1 MKTPIVLSSLMFSF
15 VMAVGNG
22 WAQCHQLTELNAA
35 TPEGQLLQQASQES
49 DGAKKLVLLEQFA
62 GQYPKHEAIGWV
74 YEQMLDGYV
83 KANEAD
89 KALAA
94 GEKLDAMPPEC
105 VETAQQTLKAAEM
118 KKDPDL
124 VLKWSAKTAQLAQKV
139 AASPQPKEE
148 DQVES
153 WKARV
158 DYAKQVNTYT
168 EYALYAMALQTQD
181 PKKQIELL
189 EALQQRNPKSEYLG
203 KATSVMFQAYQKA
216 GVSDKALA
224 LAQQV
229 TSAGQPSEDMLLV
242 LADDSLKKKDSEKVH
257 TYTGK
262 LVEITNAA
270 PKPEGVAD
278 ADWTKRKNTI
288 LGLAYYMSGKDYYN
302 QGKFAPADK
311 DLRQALPLVDANVNL
326 RTEVLYLLAYANYKL
341 EKIQDAVKF
350 YKACAA
356 VKSPYQ
362 ALATKNLTAIRAQ
375 YHGIQ

>member
-1 MKTPIVLSSLMFSF
+1 
-15 VMAVGNG
+15 
-22 WAQCHQLTELNAA
+22 
-35 TPEGQLLQQASQES
+35 
-49 DGAKKLVLLEQFA
+49 
-62 GQYPKHEAIGWV
+62 
-74 YEQMLDGYV
+74 
-83 KANEAD
+83 
-89 KALAA
+89 
-94 GEKLDAMPPEC
+94 
-105 VETAQQTLKAAEM
+105 
-118 KKDPDL
+118 
-124 VLKWSAKTAQLAQKV
+124 
-139 AASPQPKEE
+139 
-148 DQVES
+148 
-153 WKARV
+153 
-158 DYAKQVNTYT
+158 
-168 EYALYAMALQTQD
+168 
-181 PKKQIELL
+181 
-189 EALQQRNPKSEYLG
+189 
-203 KATSVMFQAYQKA
+203 
-216 GVSDKALA
+216 
-224 LAQQV
+224 
-229 TSAGQPSEDMLLV
+229 MLLV

-375 YHGIQ
+375 YHGVQ

>member
-242 LADDSLKKKDSEKVH
+242 LADDSLKKQDSEKVH